1 MTTPVK
7 QTIAATPVQNWSVF
21 TQSDAAFA
29 AVGFLGFVSVSLVL
43 YTALRNMA
51 IRELSLR
58 KSKRGVKPVTTLH
71 S

>member
-1 MTTPVK
+1 MIASVNQTTATTPM
-7 QTIAATPVQNWSVF
+7 QTWNVF

-43 YTALRNMA
+43 YTALRNMV

-58 KSKRGVKPVTTLH
+58 KNKLG
-71 S
+71 

>member
-1 MTTPVK
+1 MIPSVK
-7 QTIAATPVQNWSVF
+7 QTTAMTPMQTWSVF

-29 AVGFLGFVSVSLVL
+29 VVGFLGFVSVSLVL

-58 KSKRGVKPVTTLH
+58 KSKQGVKPVTTLP

>member
-7 QTIAATPVQNWSVF
+7 QTTAMTPMQTWSAF

-43 YTALRNMA
+43 YTALRNMT

-58 KSKRGVKPVTTLH
+58 KSKQGVKLVTTL
-71 S
+71 SS